1 MDFPQRA
8 VFFLE
13 EDSSLPAHSK
23 PLMLEAVLFCPILK
37 WMSDKLL
44 ADGVQRFFAVSS
56 PRFAQEVRACFPED
70 ADVTISEQ
78 HRELLDFL
86 NTPDPVAVFVRA
98 ALPMEEAGPGFVYGA
113 AGYELQAVWQEKM
126 TNAVSAAELIP
137 GWVPVF
143 SLETVA
149 ELEPLRRSIQY
160 YYAEVRARKAASKA
174 NSSDMAAARSEE
186 FAVDMTEEGGD
197 TDAPIIRL
205 LNSLVQRAATT
216 GASDIHIEPFEGETK
231 VRMRIDGVI
240 IDYVTL
246 QRALHQPLI
255 ARIKI
260 MSNLDIAEHR
270 VPQDGHFRARLE
282 TGPDVNVRVSIL
294 PTVFGEKAVLR
305 LLATNTR
312 IEHADHFGMDDETYK
327 RFRPLLDRPN
337 GIVYLTGPTGSGK
350 TTTLYMVL
358 QEVAQRQVNVSTIE
372 DPVERNLDRI
382 NQTQVNNV
390 AGLTFESGLRALL
403 RQDPDVIMVGETRDA
418 ETASISVRAAIT
430 GHMVFST
437 LHTNDALSSIVRL
450 EDMGVERY
458 MIANSLAG
466 VVAQRLMRRVCPA
479 CARKVPVTEAE
490 AELLG
495 PGIPFV
501 ARGTGCP
508 QCNGT
513 GYKGRVAIH
522 EMVVINKA
530 LRRMIAEGASIE
542 EMTDAAR
549 KNQGM
554 RSLRESAVQLV
565 RDGVT
570 TPEELLKI
578 TYFEE

>member
-1 MDFPQRA
+1 MNNIRLGDVLIDFGYITQDQLQAALAYQKEHKNLRVGQA
-8 VFFLE
+8 LQELGYVNE
-13 EDSSLPAHSK
+13 HQV
-23 PLMLEAVLFCPILK
+23 LEA
-37 WMSDKLL
+37 L
-44 ADGVQRFFAVSS
+44 AQRLHLRVIDFTQINADISAVEKV
-56 PRFAQEVRACFPED
+56 P
-70 ADVTISEQ
+70 
-78 HRELLDFL
+78 RELAQKYDMLPIAINGRSLVIAANDPL
-86 NTPDPVAVFVRA
+86 N
-98 ALPMEEAGPGFVYGA
+98 
-113 AGYELQAVWQEKM
+113 
-126 TNAVSAAELIP
+126 
-137 GWVPVF
+137 
-143 SLETVA
+143 
-149 ELEPLRRSIQY
+149 
-160 YYAEVRARKAASKA
+160 YYAIE
-174 NSSDMAAARSEE
+174 D
-186 FAVDMTEEGGD
+186 
-197 TDAPIIRL
+197 IRL

-246 QRALHQPLI
+246 QRALHQSLI

-305 LLATNTR
+305 LLATNTH

-495 PGIPFV
+495 PSIPFV

-549 KNQGM
+549 KSQGM

>member
-1 MDFPQRA
+1 MNNIRLGDVLIDFGYITRDQLQAALAYQKEHKHLRVGQA
-8 VFFLE
+8 LQELGYVNE
-13 EDSSLPAHSK
+13 HQV
-23 PLMLEAVLFCPILK
+23 LEA
-37 WMSDKLL
+37 L
-44 ADGVQRFFAVSS
+44 AQRLHLRVIDFTQINADISAVEKV
-56 PRFAQEVRACFPED
+56 P
-70 ADVTISEQ
+70 
-78 HRELLDFL
+78 RELAQKYDMLPIAINGRSLVIAANDPL
-86 NTPDPVAVFVRA
+86 NYYAIEDIRQLTS
-98 ALPMEEAGPGFVYGA
+98 MEPEIV
-113 AGYELQAVWQEKM
+113 L
-126 TNAVSAAELIP
+126 
-137 GWVPVF
+137 
-143 SLETVA
+143 A

-246 QRALHQPLI
+246 QRALHQSLI

-305 LLATNTR
+305 LLATNTH

-549 KNQGM
+549 KTQGM